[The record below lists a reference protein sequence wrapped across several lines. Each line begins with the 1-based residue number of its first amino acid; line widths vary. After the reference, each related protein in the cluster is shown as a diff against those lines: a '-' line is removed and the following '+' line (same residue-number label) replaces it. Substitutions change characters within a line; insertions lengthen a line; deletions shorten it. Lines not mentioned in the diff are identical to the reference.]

1 MKTSLA
7 AFAFLIAPCIDWQT
21 RDEHLTQEKD
31 MPPKTRFV
39 IHVPGRA
46 DIGCNTAD
54 EVLDALSDL
63 RGADGV
69 TVADLQTGMK
79 DLSRE
84 AIEALANDE
93 RE

>member
-1 MKTSLA
+1 
-7 AFAFLIAPCIDWQT
+7 
-21 RDEHLTQEKD
+21 

-46 DIGCNTAD
+46 DIGFDTA
-54 EVLDALSDL
+54 EQVLDALNDL
-63 RGADGV
+63 QSTEGV

-79 DLSRE
+79 EVSRE
-84 AIEALANDE
+84 GLEELANAE